1 MHRVMVDDYN
11 NEVNKLD
18 HVMFTNS
25 YLSIDW
31 LTDLHAHQ
39 ATWLAVI

>member
-11 NEVNKLD
+11 NDVNKLD
-18 HVMFTNS
+18 HVMFTNCYMS
-25 YLSIDW
+25 TDW
-31 LTDLHAHQ
+31 FTDLNAHQ